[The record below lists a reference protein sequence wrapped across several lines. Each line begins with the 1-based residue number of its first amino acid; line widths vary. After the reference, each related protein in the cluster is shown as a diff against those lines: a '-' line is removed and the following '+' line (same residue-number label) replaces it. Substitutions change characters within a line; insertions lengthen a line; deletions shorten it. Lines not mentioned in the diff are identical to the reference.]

1 MVLTIFSS
9 GDVTSAIGKTIGLAP
24 SQSCQAAAVKL
35 SVSLCMQ
42 VFYMTRKLYT
52 NNRQCSKISDFVAVL
67 RD

>member
-35 SVSLCMQ
+35 FVSLCMQ
-42 VFYMTRKLYT
+42 VFFIF
-52 NNRQCSKISDFVAVL
+52 S
-67 RD
+67 